1 MTFAYPKAFM
11 GEIDQNQF
19 QSSNTN
25 NKYIVLQEKKTVP
38 NGEAKTKRSFSTDT
52 NDERV
57 A

>member
-38 NGEAKTKRSFSTDT
+38 NGEAKTKRLFSTDT